1 MRVISIGHDKW
12 WVHGNNDQEPFRN
25 VSRKIDFDV
34 QTYKTYIITIY
45 WIYFSWSVKHY
56 FLLWIKEDIFE
67 IYDDEISD
75 EKPAVEIISGFPR
88 GKNSFFFDQ

>member
-34 QTYKTYIITIY
+34 SNAYNNNLLE
-45 WIYFSWSVKHY
+45 IYFSWSVNHY
-56 FLLWIKEDIFE
+56 FLLWIEEGIFE
-67 IYDDEISD
+67 IFYISSLFVWKKIVKKIV
-75 EKPAVEIISGFPR
+75 EKI
-88 GKNSFFFDQ
+88 FFS